1 MKYTTTAVV
10 NLTSGTLELSND
22 QARRRMHA
30 LEKVSCGKYLIKSLV
45 QFKAGET
52 FGYDGVIPKDA
63 AEGVLIA
70 GKDVTVAEIN
80 AKEKERKK
88 LKAAKEEAKAK
99 AEAKEKEEAEA
110 KAKEEE
116 EAKADAE
123 NQIQNQSGDEQE
135 AD

>member
-1 MKYTTTAVV
+1 MNRYTTTAVV
-10 NLTSGTLELSND
+10 NLTSGTLELSKD
-22 QARRRMHA
+22 QARRRIHA
-30 LEKVSCGKYLIKSLV
+30 LEKVSDGKYLIKSLV

-80 AKEKERKK
+80 AQEKEQKK

-99 AEAKEKEEAEA
+99 AEE
-110 KAKEEE
+110 KAKLEKP
-116 EAKADAE
+116 KAD
-123 NQIQNQSGDEQE
+123 
-135 AD
+135 